1 MKLSI
6 GLSSMRPDLLIVF
19 WKELLYFLEFGMVGN
34 SRSTCKG
41 GVKFPEGEKL
51 LVEMINTIDIFDL
64 LVMQEL
70 LKLEGSSL
78 IVLLIEG

>member
-1 MKLSI
+1 MKLGI

-19 WKELLYFLEFGMVGN
+19 REKFLYFLEFRMVGN
-34 SRSTCKG
+34 SRSACKV
-41 GVKFPEGEKL
+41 GVKFPEREKL
-51 LVEMINTIDIFDL
+51 LVEMINLIDIFDL